1 MLGCWWRKYPSCN
14 LDSWVQKCKRKLP
27 FMVLLGI
34 HHQHCLPCCCCPT
47 VPCRWTQVLGHWKT
61 RRLCCW
67 PTRMCCPC
75 LVHHGSRLEIQ
86 RSRKRLL
93 RRLRSCWN
101 SWRWPGPIPLG
112 SGTSHQPLLCCC
124 HVVPHWSLCLR
135 LLRRTLHCCRWKPG
149 LNKYRSLFE

>member
-75 LVHHGSRLEIQ
+75 LVHHGSRLEIW
-86 RSRKRLL
+86 SCRKRLL
-93 RRLRSCWN
+93 
-101 SWRWPGPIPLG
+101 WR
-112 SGTSHQPLLCCC
+112 LCCRWNWWNC
-124 HVVPHWSLCLR
+124 PTNYPILMEIWIFLELVLPHHHVGNDCFLCLR
-135 LLRRTLHCCRWKPG
+135 LLLWNHCRYHGQGKL
-149 LNKYRSLFE
+149 LNK